1 MADFGFHKTQETHHK
16 VFGSLHFHHKLQL
29 YINFYLTQKI
39 KEYTEEELKFSDFIT
54 LLLDQMGFGADNE
67 LI

>member
-39 KEYTEEELKFSDFIT
+39 KEYTEEELKF
-54 LLLDQMGFGADNE
+54 
-67 LI
+67 